1 MGHSKGMG
9 YLALSQALRK
19 VLLRG
24 GVAPR
29 RQVLTLPQG
38 QFLVMPAAD
47 QEVALCKLVTV
58 EASPREED
66 GPQRRPS
73 VQAEVWAKR
82 LDTGE
87 VFHLPGEEI
96 TKRRT
101 AALSLL
107 AARLL
112 APRQEGALL
121 LVGPGAQGEAHLK
134 AFAEGLRLTRVFV
147 RGRSRDRLAAF
158 MRKVREI
165 GFPVEEWLGEEVPE
179 EVAFIVTATPSPTPV
194 LPERVPEGAF
204 IAAVGSFRPEMEEVP
219 RALVER
225 AAVYCDTEDALVE
238 AGELQG
244 LSKPV
249 VTLREAL
256 LGKRAE
262 GDPVLFKSV
271 GHALFDL
278 AAVRHLLGLD

>member
-1 MGHSKGMG
+1 
-9 YLALSQALRK
+9 
-19 VLLRG
+19 
-24 GVAPR
+24 
-29 RQVLTLPQG
+29 VLTCT
-38 QFLVMPAAD
+38 
-47 QEVALCKLVTV
+47 E
-58 EASPREED
+58 
-66 GPQRRPS
+66 
-73 VQAEVWAKR
+73 
-82 LDTGE
+82 
-87 VFHLPGEEI
+87 
-96 TKRRT
+96 
-101 AALSLL
+101 
-107 AARLL
+107 
-112 APRQEGALL
+112 
-121 LVGPGAQGEAHLK
+121 
-134 AFAEGLRLTRVFV
+134 V
-147 RGRSRDRLAAF
+147 RGRSRERLKAF
-158 MRKVREI
+158 MQRAKEL
-165 GFPVEEWLGEEVPE
+165 GLPAEEWLEEKVPE
-179 EVAFIVTATPSPTPV
+179 EVAFIVTATPSPAPV

-204 IAAVGSFRPEMEEVP
+204 IAAVGSFHPEMQEVP

>member
-1 MGHSKGMG
+1 MTG
-9 YLALSQALRK
+9 YLELAQAIAR

-24 GVAPR
+24 AEVPR
-29 RQVLTLPQG
+29 RQVLPIPGG

-58 EASPREED
+58 EASPREEA
-66 GPQRRPS
+66 GAQGRPS
-73 VQAEVWAKR
+73 VRAEVWVKR

-96 TKRRT
+96 TKKRT

-112 APRQEGALL
+112 APRREGALL
-121 LVGPGAQGEAHLK
+121 LVGPGAQGEAHLE
-134 AFAEGLRLTRVFV
+134 AFAEGFRLSRVWV
-147 RGRSRDRLAAF
+147 RGRGPERLQALL
-158 MRKVREI
+158 RKAQGMGLPAEA
-165 GFPVEEWLGEEVPE
+165 WAGEEVPE

-194 LPERVPEGAF
+194 LPERVPEGTF
-204 IAAVGSFRPEMEEVP
+204 IAAVGSFRPTMREVP
-219 RALVER
+219 RALVDR
-225 AAVYCDTEDALVE
+225 AAVYCDTEDAFVE

-244 LSKPV
+244 LAKPA

-256 LGKRAE
+256 EGRRAE

>member
-1 MGHSKGMG
+1 MAG
-9 YLALSQALRK
+9 YLALSKAIER
-19 VLLRG
+19 VLLRR
-24 GVAPR
+24 VDVPR
-29 RQVLTLPQG
+29 RQVLPIPGG

-58 EASPREED
+58 EASRREQPEAHRQ
-66 GPQRRPS
+66 PA
-73 VQAEVWAKR
+73 VQAEVWVKR

-87 VFHLPGEEI
+87 VVHLPGEEI

-121 LVGPGAQGEAHLK
+121 LVGPGVQGEAHLE
-134 AFAEGLRLTRVFV
+134 AFAEGFALRRVWI
-147 RGRSRDRLAAF
+147 RGRSRERTEALLAKARG
-158 MRKVREI
+158 MGLEA
-165 GFPVEEWLGEEVPE
+165 EEWVAPEVPE
-179 EVAFIVTATPSPTPV
+179 EVAFIVTATSSSTPV
-194 LPERVPEGAF
+194 LPERVPEGTF
-204 IAAVGSFRPEMEEVP
+204 IAAVGSFRPAMREVP

-256 LGKRAE
+256 LGKRSE

>member
-1 MGHSKGMG
+1 MG
-9 YLALSQALRK
+9 YLALAEAIRK

-24 GVAPR
+24 GAAPK
-29 RQVLTLPQG
+29 RQVLPLPQG

-58 EASPREED
+58 EAHR
-66 GPQRRPS
+66 QPS

-87 VFHLPGEEI
+87 VFHFPGEEI

-121 LVGPGAQGEAHLK
+121 LVGPGVQGEAHLE
-134 AFAEGLRLTRVFV
+134 AFAEGFRLTRVFV
-147 RGRSRDRLAAF
+147 RGRGRERLEAL
-158 MRKVREI
+158 MRKAQDM
-165 GFPVEEWLGEEVPE
+165 GLPAEEWPGEEVPE
-179 EVAFIVTATPSPTPV
+179 EVAFAVTATPSALPV
-194 LPERVPEGAF
+194 LPERVPEGTF
-204 IAAVGSFRPEMEEVP
+204 IAAIGSFRPNMREVP

-225 AAVYCDTEDALVE
+225 AAVYCDTEDALLE

-244 LSKPV
+244 LSKPA

>member
-1 MGHSKGMG
+1 MIS
-9 YLALSQALRK
+9 YLALAEAIRG

-24 GVAPR
+24 AEAPR
-29 RQVLTLPQG
+29 RQVLPIPGG

-47 QEVALCKLVTV
+47 GEVALCKLVTV
-58 EASPREED
+58 EAY
-66 GPQRRPS
+66 RRPS

-87 VFHLPGEEI
+87 VVHLPGEAL
-96 TKRRT
+96 TRWRT

-112 APRQEGALL
+112 APRREGALL
-121 LVGPGAQGEAHLK
+121 LVGPGAQGEAHLE
-134 AFAEGLRLTRVFV
+134 AFAEGFPLTRVLV
-147 RGRSRDRLAAF
+147 RGRGRERVLALLQKAQG
-158 MRKVREI
+158 MGLRA
-165 GFPVEEWLGEEVPE
+165 EEWVGEEVPGD
-179 EVAFIVTATPSPTPV
+179 VAFIVTATPSFTPV
-194 LPERVPEGAF
+194 LTENVPSGAF
-204 IAAVGSFRPEMEEVP
+204 LAAVGSFRPEMREVP
-219 RALVER
+219 EGLVQR

-244 LSKPV
+244 LAKPV
-249 VTLREAL
+249 VPLREAL
-256 LGKRAE
+256 LGRRAE

-278 AAVRHLLGLD
+278 AAVRVYLGLG

>member
-1 MGHSKGMG
+1 M
-9 YLALSQALRK
+9 
-19 VLLRG
+19 
-24 GVAPR
+24 
-29 RQVLTLPQG
+29 
-38 QFLVMPAAD
+38 MPAAD

-58 EASPREED
+58 EASRREQPEAHRQ
-66 GPQRRPS
+66 PA
-73 VQAEVWAKR
+73 VQAEVWVRR

-87 VFHLPGEEI
+87 VVHLPGEEI

-121 LVGPGAQGEAHLK
+121 LVGPGVQGEAHLE
-134 AFAEGLRLTRVFV
+134 AFAEGFALRRVWI
-147 RGRSRDRLAAF
+147 RGRSRERTEALLAKARG
-158 MRKVREI
+158 MGLEA
-165 GFPVEEWLGEEVPE
+165 EEWVAPEVPE
-179 EVAFIVTATPSPTPV
+179 EVAFIVTVTSSSTPV
-194 LPERVPEGAF
+194 LPERVPEGTF
-204 IAAVGSFRPEMEEVP
+204 IAAVGSFRPEMREVP

-256 LGKRAE
+256 LGKRSE

>member
-1 MGHSKGMG
+1 MPS
-9 YLALSQALRK
+9 YLALAEAIRG

-24 GVAPR
+24 AEAPR
-29 RQVLTLPQG
+29 RQVLPIPGG

-47 QEVALCKLVTV
+47 PEVALCKLVTV
-58 EASPREED
+58 EAH
-66 GPQRRPS
+66 RRPS

-87 VFHLPGEEI
+87 AFRLPGEEL

-112 APRQEGALL
+112 APRREGALL
-121 LVGPGAQGEAHLK
+121 LVGPGAQGEAHLE
-134 AFAEGLRLTRVFV
+134 AFAEAFPLTRVLV
-147 RGRSRDRLAAF
+147 RGRGRERVLALLQKARG
-158 MRKVREI
+158 MGLRA
-165 GFPVEEWLGEEVPE
+165 EEWMGAEVPGD
-179 EVAFIVTATPSPTPV
+179 VAFIVTATPSPTPV
-194 LPERVPEGAF
+194 LPEGVPGGAF
-204 IAAVGSFRPEMEEVP
+204 IAAVGSFRPEMREVP
-219 RALVER
+219 EGLVAR
-225 AAVYCDTEDALVE
+225 AAVYCDTEDALLE

-244 LSKPV
+244 LAKPV

-256 LGKRAE
+256 LGRRAK

-278 AAVRHLLGLD
+278 AAARAYLGLG

>member
-1 MGHSKGMG
+1 MAG
-9 YLALSQALRK
+9 YLALSKAIER
-19 VLLRG
+19 VLLRKAE
-24 GVAPR
+24 VPR
-29 RQVLTLPQG
+29 RQVLPIPG
-38 QFLVMPAAD
+38 GRFLVMPAAD

-58 EASPREED
+58 EASRREQPEAHRQ
-66 GPQRRPS
+66 PA
-73 VQAEVWAKR
+73 VQAEVWVRR

-87 VFHLPGEEI
+87 VVHLPGEEI

-121 LVGPGAQGEAHLK
+121 LVGPGVQGEAHLE
-134 AFAEGLRLTRVFV
+134 AFAEEFALRRVWI
-147 RGRSRDRLAAF
+147 RGRSRERTEALLAKARG
-158 MRKVREI
+158 MGLEA
-165 GFPVEEWLGEEVPE
+165 EEWVAPEVPE
-179 EVAFIVTATPSPTPV
+179 EVAFIVTATSSSTPV

-204 IAAVGSFRPEMEEVP
+204 IAAVGSFRPETREVP

-256 LGKRAE
+256 LGKRSE

>member
-1 MGHSKGMG
+1 MG
-9 YLALSQALRK
+9 YLSLSKAIEG
-19 VLLRG
+19 VLLRKAE
-24 GVAPR
+24 APR
-29 RQVLTLPQG
+29 RQVLPIPGG

-47 QEVALCKLVTV
+47 QEVVLCKLVTV
-58 EASPREED
+58 DASRREQP
-66 GPQRRPS
+66 GPNRQPA

-121 LVGPGAQGEAHLK
+121 LVGPGAQGEAHLE
-134 AFAEGLRLTRVFV
+134 AFAEGFSLERVWI
-147 RGRSRDRLAAF
+147 RGRSRERIEALLAKARG
-158 MRKVREI
+158 MGLEA
-165 GFPVEEWLGEEVPE
+165 EEWASPEVPE
-179 EVAFIVTATPSPTPV
+179 GVAFIVTATSSPTPV
-194 LPERVPEGAF
+194 LPERVPEGTF
-204 IAAVGSFRPEMEEVP
+204 IAAVGGFRPEVREVP

-256 LGKRAE
+256 LGRRSE

>member
-1 MGHSKGMG
+1 MAG
-9 YLALSQALRK
+9 YLALSKAIER
-19 VLLRG
+19 VLLRKAE
-24 GVAPR
+24 VPR
-29 RQVLTLPQG
+29 RLVLPIPGG

-58 EASPREED
+58 EAH
-66 GPQRRPS
+66 RRPS

-87 VFHLPGEEI
+87 VFQLPGEEI

-121 LVGPGAQGEAHLK
+121 LVGPGVQGEAHLE
-134 AFAEGLRLTRVFV
+134 AFAEGFTLCRVWI
-147 RGRSRDRLAAF
+147 RGRSRERTEALLAKARG
-158 MRKVREI
+158 MGLEA
-165 GFPVEEWLGEEVPE
+165 EEWVAPEVPE
-179 EVAFIVTATPSPTPV
+179 EVAFIVTATSSSTPV
-194 LPERVPEGAF
+194 LPERVPGGTF
-204 IAAVGSFRPEMEEVP
+204 IAAVGSFRPEMQEVP

-256 LGKRAE
+256 LGKRSK